1 MFCSNCGTQASGN
14 FCAACGHA
22 LQAVAPKPAEIIP
35 IDWSQEVCYER
46 LIAIPEV
53 RDRIA
58 NAGSQHRK
66 HMSAEE
72 FMSAFDQLVG
82 YGVPMSKVVDF
93 ARPFYSKLGIN
104 TDKSTSRRLH
114 LPPGKAL
121 VGVLCSM
128 AKNGTEL
135 KGVEQAEG
143 GCVLNAVMPSSI
155 WSFSGDLRV
164 TVRKEGS
171 ATHVETNIKIPG
183 QKFDWGKSQRLMDE
197 LLDSI
202 PAFAA

>member
-1 MFCSNCGTQASGN
+1 MFCSNCGTKATGK

-22 LQAVAPKPAEIIP
+22 LQAAALEPTDIIP
-35 IDWSQEVCYER
+35 IDWSEEVRYER
-46 LIAIPEV
+46 LIAIPEI

-58 NAGSQHRK
+58 AAGSLHRK

-72 FMSAFDQLVG
+72 FLSTFDQLVG
-82 YGVPMSKVVDF
+82 YGVPMSKVIDI
-93 ARPFYSKLGIN
+93 ARPFYSKLGLN
-104 TDKSTSRRLH
+104 TDKTTSRRLN

-128 AKNGTEL
+128 AKNGTKL
-135 KGVEQAEG
+135 KGVDQAED

-164 TVRKEGS
+164 TVRKELGAS
-171 ATHVETNIKIPG
+171 YVETNIKIPG